1 MELMRNRDHMLDTW
15 VEFGNKELQIG
26 ALHVKCHWHAQCVL
40 CMYIGSAIVHCA
52 GHSGSARSYVP
63 LVSGRSL
70 ANKMGCRT
78 SGDLH

>member
-26 ALHVKCHWHAQCVL
+26 ALHVN
-40 CMYIGSAIVHCA
+40 
-52 GHSGSARSYVP
+52 GSARSYVP